1 MWPLPTKRQEI
12 GGGNPYHMGTGL
24 GLSSSS
30 VVFDW
35 DLVADGVE
43 GLDEEEAR
51 NLSKTLGMSWS
62 ELRAFASSIPGA

>member
-24 GLSSSS
+24 SLSSSS

-43 GLDEEEAR
+43 SLDEEEAR
-51 NLSKTLGMSWS
+51 NLSKSLGMPLS
-62 ELRAFASSIPGA
+62 ELRAFASCIPGT